1 MTRNRPR
8 IATTRCL
15 ALILAA
21 ALLIPLTSTAMA
33 STGETTEP
41 SAAASSPA
49 IFTAVPVS
57 ESPVSEANGS
67 PTQDPS
73 IPETAAPTEPS
84 RDATPVEPSDATINE
99 TSPLTAPETAVT
111 PKPADSP
118 TLLSDDESPDV
129 VGPDDETPVD
139 SPYTGVDDPP
149 GITFYDGIS
158 RPSSN
163 ANPYA
168 GGAESPT
175 VKGVVVPP
183 RLPGEKAAGVYLNN
197 KWTSEA
203 SIGFTFGRATDGFLA
218 GDWDGNGS
226 DTLAIRDGATYYV
239 TNRHGDGAVAST
251 FAYGRAE
258 DEIFVGD
265 WDGNGTDTLA
275 LRRGNTF
282 YIQNTLGSGSA
293 ARTIQYGRE
302 NDVIL
307 VGDWNGDGTDTF
319 AVRRGNTYYVRN
331 SLTSGPANVQFD
343 YGRANDHILV
353 GDWDG
358 NGTDTLA
365 VRRGNTYLVR
375 NSLKSGVADT
385 TLTYGRASDE
395 VVVGDWNGDGSDTLG
410 VVRCDGVVPSAQA
423 GNSPRANYEGLWAN
437 KDGTITAAGWAFDP
451 DRKGAVVVQ
460 LHVDNQPQLIKASL
474 QRTDVKNAFGLSY
487 DTIGFVKN
495 LSVKPGRH
503 TVCATAIN
511 EGAGSNTFLW
521 CASVDAK
528 VTSPDPVD
536 PSRTFVAG
544 NIIADSVMFNSGTMT
559 AAQVQSF
566 FTSQNPNCQPGSAAC
581 LKDYRATTASMTAPY
596 CNPYVGAA
604 NESAATMLYK
614 SAKACGI
621 NPQVL
626 IVMLQKEQG
635 LITASGSSL
644 TELRYSKALGFGC
657 PDFAGC
663 KPEYAG
669 LAQQFYYA
677 SSQLIRYGEEPDRFN
692 FRVGQTANIQY
703 HPDVS
708 CGSSPV
714 YLQNRATAA
723 LYNYTP
729 YQPNAAALKNM
740 AGEGD
745 ACSAYG
751 NRNFWRL
758 FNIWFGSTH

>member
-1 MTRNRPR
+1 MTKNRRQIPTMR
-8 IATTRCL
+8 GLT
-15 ALILAA
+15 LILAA
-21 ALLIPLTSTAMA
+21 ALMIPVSSSAFAVTAGPDDPSSITSTSTDA
-33 STGETTEP
+33 SPDTVVAPDPVGTPITEPTGTPTTEP
-41 SAAASSPA
+41 TATPA
-49 IFTAVPVS
+49 
-57 ESPVSEANGS
+57 
-67 PTQDPS
+67 
-73 IPETAAPTEPS
+73 TEPT
-84 RDATPVEPSDATINE
+84 ATPITDPVGTPTPEPILTPATE
-99 TSPLTAPETAVT
+99 
-111 PKPADSP
+111 PAE
-118 TLLSDDESPDV
+118 ESQEV
-129 VGPDDETPVD
+129 LPDDETPID

-149 GITFYDGIS
+149 GITFYDDSS
-158 RPSSN
+158 RPLSN
-163 ANPYA
+163 VNPYA
-168 GGAESPT
+168 GTAESP
-175 VKGVVVPP
+175 VVNGVVVPP
-183 RLPGEKAAGVYLNN
+183 RLPGEKAAGIYLNN

-203 SIGFTFGRATDGFLA
+203 SIGFTFGRVADSFVT

-226 DTLAIRDGATYYV
+226 DTLAIRDGARYYV

-251 FAYGRAE
+251 STYGRAD

-275 LRRGNTF
+275 LRRDNSF
-282 YIQNTLGSGSA
+282 YIQDKLGSGSA
-293 ARTIQYGRE
+293 ARTIQYGRAG
-302 NDVIL
+302 DVIF
-307 VGDWNGDGTDTF
+307 VGDWDGDGTDTF

-331 SLTSGPANVQFD
+331 SLTSGPADVEFS
-343 YGRANDHILV
+343 YGRANDNVLV

-358 NGTDTLA
+358 DGIDTLA
-365 VRRGNTYLVR
+365 VRRDNTYLVR
-375 NSLKSGVADT
+375 NSLKDGVADT
-385 TLTYGRASDE
+385 TLAYGRASDE

-410 VVRCDGVVPSAQA
+410 VIRRDGVVPAVQA
-423 GNSPRANYEGLWAN
+423 ANSPRVNYEGLWAN
-437 KDGTITAAGWAFDP
+437 NDGTITAAGWAFDP
-451 DRKGAVVVQ
+451 DRKAAIVVQ

-474 QRTDVKNAFGLSY
+474 QRTDVKKALGLSF
-487 DTIGFVKN
+487 DTVGFVKN
-495 LSVKPGRH
+495 LTVKPGLH
-503 TVCATAIN
+503 SVCATAIN
-511 EGAGSNTFLW
+511 EGSGSNTFLW
-521 CASVDAK
+521 CSTIEAK
-528 VTSPDPVD
+528 VTSDNTVD

-544 NIIADSVMFNSGTMT
+544 NIIADSVMFNSATMT
-559 AAQVQSF
+559 AAQIQSF
-566 FTSQNPNCQPGSAAC
+566 FTSQNSSCQAGSAAC

-604 NESAATMLYK
+604 NESSATMLYK

-663 KPEYAG
+663 KPAYAG

-677 SSQLIRYGEEPDRFN
+677 SSQLIRYGEEPNSFN
-692 FRVGQTANIQY
+692 FRVGQTAKIQY

-708 CGSSPV
+708 CGSGSV

-745 ACSAYG
+745 ACSTYG